1 MFIISMLIPIGSG
14 LHDDKIERAQ
24 NSRSK
29 LFLSATADLQGNNK
43 AIVME
48 ALNPKQIPG
57 SVFAISIPQL
67 PGLEIEIERRNRIG
81 SKD

>member
-29 LFLSATADLQGNNK
+29 LFLSATADLQGNK